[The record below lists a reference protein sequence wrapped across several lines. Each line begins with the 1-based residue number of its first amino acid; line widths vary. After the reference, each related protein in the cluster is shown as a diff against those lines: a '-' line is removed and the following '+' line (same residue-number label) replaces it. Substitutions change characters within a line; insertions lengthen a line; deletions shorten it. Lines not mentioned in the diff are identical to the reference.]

1 MSDKVYFSSNE
12 IIQNLNM
19 YKNEHGI
26 NKFVF
31 NKIFPN
37 YNELNDCIKKLNDK
51 YHYININV
59 DELNAM
65 PSLFKE
71 QSIHQRFFSRLILA
85 ISLQKK
91 GGVLLINSSYFRT
104 EIGMQ
109 LL

>member
-1 MSDKVYFSSNE
+1 MIILTLLILIHFKYLEKNIGFNMDMSDKVYFSSNE

-26 NKFVF
+26 NKFVL

-71 QSIHQRFFSRLILA
+71 QSIHQRFF
-85 ISLQKK
+85 QD
-91 GGVLLINSSYFRT
+91 
-104 EIGMQ
+104 
-109 LL
+109 